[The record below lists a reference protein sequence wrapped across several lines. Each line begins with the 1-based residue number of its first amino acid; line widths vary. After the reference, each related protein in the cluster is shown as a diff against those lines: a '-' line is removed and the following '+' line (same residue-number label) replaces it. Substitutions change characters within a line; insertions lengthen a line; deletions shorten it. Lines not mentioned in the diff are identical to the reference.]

1 MFNPQAFEATASSS
15 SGLQILISYIKSSRH
30 SDLYH
35 LFKTPNKLQ
44 CLFIVPFR
52 QIRPDWPK
60 HNNHNRHKYKLVV
73 SLTFLEPEDKMK
85 NWLLVAKKVTCCS
98 SSNQLFI
105 RSPPFNLTQPKRILD
120 WEMLEKTDDWE
131 LLVVRTIV
139 PTYSGRWAAHS
150 GPLQQSGLAAIR
162 GTLFSFLSIN
172 CFQSAYFVIN

>member
-1 MFNPQAFEATASSS
+1 MSFHRSFQTDQTR
-15 SGLQILISYIKSSRH
+15 LT
-30 SDLYH
+30 
-35 LFKTPNKLQ
+35 KTQQSQP
-44 CLFIVPFR
+44 P
-52 QIRPDWPK
+52 
-60 HNNHNRHKYKLVV
+60 LVV

-85 NWLLVAKKVTCCS
+85 NWLLVAKEVTCCS

-162 GTLFSFLSIN
+162 GALFSFLSIN
-172 CFQSAYFVIN
+172 CFQSAYFVID